1 MKKIFAINGSP
12 RPNGNS
18 SFLLEAFLDGAKQ
31 NNAILNSV
39 SSHKLNISDCTGCLR
54 CNLIKRC
61 SIRNDDWGIISQQ
74 ILDSDVLVFASPV
87 YFHHFPASL
96 KAVVD
101 RYRSFIKVSITE
113 KSIDHQP
120 WAEWDK
126 DFVLLLSMG
135 SSDDIDAKPIV
146 DLFEYMIKILGPKNK
161 LHIITATRLG
171 VNKQVSFSKEELAQL
186 YSKINLPVKL
196 AAQDSISNKNILQ
209 KCFDLGKGL
218 SQSITC
224 TQN

>member
-1 MKKIFAINGSP
+1 MKNIFAINGSP

-18 SFLLEAFLDGAKQ
+18 KFLLDSFLDGAKQ
-31 NNAILNSV
+31 NTTVISSV
-39 SSHKLNISDCTGCLR
+39 SSHKLNIANCTGCLR

-61 SIRNDDWGIISQQ
+61 SIRNDDWKDISEQ

-96 KAVVD
+96 KAIID
-101 RYRSFIKVSITE
+101 RFRSFIKVSITE

-120 WAEWDK
+120 WTEWNK

-135 SSDDIDAKPIV
+135 SSDDIDAKPIIE
-146 DLFEYMIKILGPKNK
+146 LFEYMIKILGPKNK

-171 VNKQVSFSKEELAQL
+171 VSQQITFDKEELEKL
-186 YSKINLPVKL
+186 YSKINLPEQL
-196 AAQDSISNKNILQ
+196 AAQDAVRNTSILEQCYELGNKLA
-209 KCFDLGKGL
+209 L
-218 SQSITC
+218 
-224 TQN
+224 